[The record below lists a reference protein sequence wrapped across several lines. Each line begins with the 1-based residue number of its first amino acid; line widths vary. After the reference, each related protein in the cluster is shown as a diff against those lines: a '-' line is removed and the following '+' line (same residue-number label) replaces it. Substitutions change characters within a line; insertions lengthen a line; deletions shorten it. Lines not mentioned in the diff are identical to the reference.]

1 MKGTCKK
8 IVFGLNKKMF
18 LGLLMSIVNANH
30 TKSNHTKSVS
40 LSNQKC
46 MIQPDST

>member
-30 TKSNHTKSVS
+30 TKSVS

>member
-18 LGLLMSIVNANH
+18 LGLLMSIVNA
-30 TKSNHTKSVS
+30 SNHTKCVS